1 MQTIL
6 DCIIKSNALYI
17 LCYMYMISQSKKIKC
32 TSSVANV
39 LILEKPGMSTSKE
52 RLLSPWAAEPEKQK
66 EACVT
71 DNWKSHSAYIKT
83 SQTEKTN
90 SGFNYEPK

>member
-1 MQTIL
+1 M
-6 DCIIKSNALYI
+6 
-17 LCYMYMISQSKKIKC
+17 
-32 TSSVANV
+32 ANV
-39 LILEKPGMSTSKE
+39 LILENPGMSTPKE
-52 RLLSPWAAEPEKQK
+52 ILLSRRAAEPEKQK

-71 DNWKSHSAYIKT
+71 DNWKNHSAYIKT